1 VIKLIAVGI
10 WACLVTAVTSMAS
23 VSWQSSGAATVNGN
37 SPFDDSTIVK
47 PRLVSVPIIKEGK
60 VQGYVVARIA
70 YMVDEAVLAQLS
82 FKPDLILVDEAI
94 STIYMGNG
102 IDFRKLEPQDLASF
116 KKALAKNVNS
126 RVGTEL
132 VSEVLIEELDYLTKE
147 EVRARKK

>member
-1 VIKLIAVGI
+1 
-10 WACLVTAVTSMAS
+10 
-23 VSWQSSGAATVNGN
+23 
-37 SPFDDSTIVK
+37 
-47 PRLVSVPIIKEGK
+47 
-60 VQGYVVARIA
+60 
-70 YMVDEAVLAQLS
+70 MVDEAVLATLS